1 MMNGKNPPD
10 SRRRSLRN
18 RLSLRG
24 DLGLQLLALYLLF
37 VGPVVLA
44 TLIFDAVVSH
54 RLESDVRAADLAL
67 ARAIAQETNT
77 TLAQAL
83 QSVEGLSRYE
93 EVITSD
99 RAGMLPLFR
108 TIMNARPDINLV
120 YRLDEKGIMYFHY
133 PTGPGS
139 TIGDDFSFRDYYQRA
154 LHSSKSLLSEGRIS
168 PTTGQAVTTAVM
180 PIYGDTGTFMGLVAT
195 NIKLESLSQTLHSIV
210 EEYHPNEAIQIAI
223 LDSAGRIIAHPDPS
237 QILVDSASDLPA
249 EVQTV
254 LDGASGDALADNAR
268 GMETLYSYVP
278 IPSAGWGVIVSR
290 SAEAAFATQRNIHRL
305 VLIAVFAFLVFGFFF
320 WLALSRHVIRP
331 LERLALISQN
341 IGLETK
347 TSRPDRQALS
357 SMSER
362 RDQIG
367 HLIRS
372 LQRMEESIEAR
383 LAELSTLLQTSAAVV
398 SSLDTRTVLDSILEQ
413 LEKLMDIH
421 MCAIVA
427 LDEQRGVFRARAS
440 RGLSKRYVEHIVI
453 SPAEPLSTTMRAI
466 RSGEPIQVSDTE
478 TDPSFAAM
486 RPRARSEGYRSI
498 LALPLNTKHAPPS
511 VLLVYRPDPHIFSQR
526 EINLLENFA
535 NHAAMA
541 IENAELYARSDMRL
555 REQTRR
561 LEALV
566 QSLQDG
572 LILEDL
578 KGRVLYVN
586 RRISELV
593 DLPIQDITDA
603 PVERLIERLL
613 SHCVDD
619 SPESLQRSRHY
630 VQAALEGRGKREVE
644 LEVIIN
650 HQLRYL
656 RLLAFD
662 VTDAHGAPL
671 GRGQILGDIT
681 QIKEV
686 DRMKSSLIST
696 VSHELRTPL
705 AAIKG
710 YASTLLADDVQWD
723 LLTQREF
730 LEIISNETDRLTR
743 LVNDLLDMS
752 RIEAGNLI
760 VSRTECQL
768 EELVERAVKRTHP
781 SPAQRLRLELPPD
794 LPAIFVDPERI
805 EAVLRNLL
813 ENSVK
818 YAGDSS
824 PITVSASVQS
834 RRMIVR
840 VKDEGPGIPAEYGKR
855 IFESFYRVGEELTRP
870 VPGAGL
876 GLAICQGFI
885 SAHGGEIWLEPQT
898 KGACFAFSIPLTGII
913 EMKPGA
919 V

>member
-1 MMNGKNPPD
+1 MHEKQHPEA
-10 SRRRSLRN
+10 SRRHSWFTHI
-18 RLSLRG
+18 SLRG

-37 VGPVVLA
+37 VGPVVAA
-44 TLIFDAVVSH
+44 TLIFDRVVSR

-77 TLAQAL
+77 ALAQAL
-83 QSVEGLSRYE
+83 RSVEGLSQYP
-93 EVITSD
+93 EVIASD
-99 RAGMLPLFR
+99 RGGMLPLFR

-120 YRLDEKGIMYFHY
+120 YRLDQDGIMYFHY

-154 LHSSKSLLSEGRIS
+154 LRTTRPLLSEGRVS

-180 PIYGDTGTFMGLVAT
+180 PIVAESGEFLGLVAT
-195 NIKLESLSQTLHSIV
+195 NIRLESLSQTLRSIV
-210 EEYHPNEAIQIAI
+210 LEYHPAEGIQIAI
-223 LDSAGRIIAHPDPS
+223 VDSAGRIIAHPES
-237 QILVDSASDLPA
+237 NQLLQESASDLPQ
-249 EVQTV
+249 EVQSV
-254 LDGASGDALADNAR
+254 LDGASGDTLADNDQ
-268 GMETLYSYVP
+268 GVETLYSYVP

-290 SAEAAFATQRNIHRL
+290 SASAAFATQRAIHRL
-305 VLIAVFAFLVFGFFF
+305 VLIAVATFLVFGFFF
-320 WLALSRHVIRP
+320 WLALSRQVLRP
-331 LERLALISQN
+331 LERLAAISQN

-347 TSRPDRQALS
+347 SPKTDRQSLNSLS
-357 SMSER
+357 QR
-362 RDQIG
+362 HDQIG

-383 LAELSTLLQTSAAVV
+383 LTELSTLLQTSAAVV
-398 SSLDTRTVLDSILEQ
+398 SSLDSRTVLDNILEQ

-427 LDEQRGVFRARAS
+427 QDNQRGVFRARAS

-453 SPAEPLSTTMRAI
+453 SPTEPLSTTMRAI
-466 RSGEPIQVSDTE
+466 RTGEPIQVSDTE
-478 TDPSFAAM
+478 TDPSFAPM

-498 LALPLNTKHAPPS
+498 LALPLNTKHAPSS
-511 VLLVYRPDPHIFSQR
+511 VLLVYRPDPHIFSPR
-526 EINLLENFA
+526 EISLLENFA

-555 REQTRR
+555 RGQTRR

-578 KGRVLYVN
+578 NGRVLYVN

-613 SHCVDD
+613 AHCADA
-619 SPESLQRSRHY
+619 STESLTRLRKHL
-630 VQAALEGRGKREVE
+630 QAALDGQGPREVE
-644 LEVIIN
+644 IEVIIT
-650 HQLRYL
+650 HQRHYL

-662 VTDAHGAPL
+662 VTDAEGSPL
-671 GRGQILGDIT
+671 GRGQILRDIT
-681 QIKEV
+681 QNKEV
-686 DRMKSSLIST
+686 DRMKTSLIST

-710 YASTLLADDVQWD
+710 YASTLLAEDVQWD
-723 LLTQREF
+723 AVTQREF
-730 LEIISNETDRLTR
+730 LQIISNETDRLTR

-752 RIEAGNLI
+752 RIEAGSLT
-760 VSRTECQL
+760 VSRTECRL

-781 SPAQRLRLELPPD
+781 SPQKHLHIQIPPGLPT
-794 LPAIFVDPERI
+794 IFVDPERI

-818 YAGDSS
+818 YAGDAS
-824 PITVSASVQS
+824 PITLSAIVQS
-834 RRMIVR
+834 NELVVR
-840 VKDEGPGIPAEYGKR
+840 VQDQGPGIPIEQSTK
-855 IFESFYRVGEELTRP
+855 IFESFYRVGDDLTRP

-885 SAHGGEIWLEPQT
+885 SAHGGRIWLEPQT
-898 KGACFAFSIPLTGII
+898 QGACFAFSLPLTVVA
-913 EMKPGA
+913 ESNPRA
-919 V
+919 A

>member
-1 MMNGKNPPD
+1 MNEKKPLEARKRQPWF
-10 SRRRSLRN
+10 SQ
-18 RLSLRG
+18 LSLRG

-37 VGPVVLA
+37 VGPVVVA
-44 TLIFDAVVSH
+44 TLIFDRVVSR

-77 TLAQAL
+77 ALAQAL
-83 QSVEGLSRYE
+83 QSVEGLSQYP
-93 EVITSD
+93 EVIASD
-99 RAGMLPLFR
+99 RSGMLPLFR

-120 YRLDEKGIMYFHY
+120 YRLDKNGTMYFHY

-139 TIGDDFSFRDYYQRA
+139 TIGDDFSFRDYFQRS
-154 LHSSKSLLSEGRIS
+154 LHTTRPLLSEGRVS

-180 PIYGDTGTFMGLVAT
+180 PIYAESGEFLGLVAT
-195 NIKLESLSQTLHSIV
+195 NIRLESLSQTLRSIV
-210 EEYHPNEAIQIAI
+210 AEYHPNEGIQII
-223 LDSAGRIIAHPDPS
+223 IVDSAGRIIAHPDSS
-237 QILVDSASDLPA
+237 QLLQESASDLPQA
-249 EVQTV
+249 VQSV
-254 LDGASGDALADNAR
+254 LDGAFGDTLAANAQ
-268 GMETLYSYVP
+268 GVETLYSYVP

-290 SAEAAFATQRNIHRL
+290 SADAAFATQRAIHRL
-305 VLIAVFAFLVFGFFF
+305 VLIAVATFLFFGFFF
-320 WLALSRHVIRP
+320 WLALSRQVIRP
-331 LERLALISQN
+331 LERLAVISQN

-347 TSRPDRQALS
+347 TPRTSQQALNAL
-357 SMSER
+357 SER
-362 RDQIG
+362 GDQIG

-383 LAELSTLLQTSAAVV
+383 LTELSTLLQTSAAVV
-398 SSLDTRTVLDSILEQ
+398 SSLDSRTVLDNILEQ

-427 LDEQRGVFRARAS
+427 QDKQRGEFRARAS

-453 SPAEPLSTTMRAI
+453 SPTEPLSTTMRAI

-478 TDPSFAAM
+478 TDPSFAPM

-511 VLLVYRPDPHIFSQR
+511 VLLVYRPDPHVFTSR
-526 EINLLENFA
+526 EISLMENFA

-541 IENAELYARSDMRL
+541 IENAELFARSDMRL

-578 KGRVLYVN
+578 NGRVLYAN
-586 RRISELV
+586 RRISELL
-593 DLPIQDITDA
+593 DLPILDITDA

-613 SHCVDD
+613 SNCVDD
-619 SPESLQRSRHY
+619 TMENLQRSRQQL
-630 VQAALEGRGKREVE
+630 QAALEGRGPREVE
-644 LEVIIN
+644 LEVMFT
-650 HQLRYL
+650 HQVHYL

-662 VTDAHGAPL
+662 VTDAEGSPL
-671 GRGQILGDIT
+671 GRGQILRDIT
-681 QIKEV
+681 QNKEV
-686 DRMKSSLIST
+686 DRMKTSLIST

-723 LLTQREF
+723 VVTQREF

-752 RIEAGNLI
+752 RIEAGNLT
-760 VSRTECQL
+760 VSRTECRL
-768 EELVERAVKRTHP
+768 EDLVERAVKRTHP
-781 SPAQRLRLELPPD
+781 SPGINLRLELPSD
-794 LPAIFVDPERI
+794 LPTIYVDPERI

-813 ENSVK
+813 ENSMK
-818 YAGDSS
+818 YAGEAS
-824 PITVSASVQS
+824 PIILSAVVQANDLV
-834 RRMIVR
+834 VR
-840 VKDEGPGIPAEYGKR
+840 VKDQGPGIPIEHSTK
-855 IFESFYRVGEELTRP
+855 IFESFYRVGDDLTRP

-885 SAHGGEIWLEPQT
+885 SAHGGSIWLEPQAQ
-898 KGACFAFSIPLTGII
+898 GACFAFSLPLASIT
-913 EMKPGA
+913 ETNPRA
-919 V
+919 A

>member
-1 MMNGKNPPD
+1 MNENTHTASQRKPGWL
-10 SRRRSLRN
+10 SRF
-18 RLSLRG
+18 SLRG

-44 TLIFDAVVSH
+44 TLIFDHVVSR

-83 QSVEGLSRYE
+83 QSVEGLSKYP
-93 EVITSD
+93 EVIAGD
-99 RAGMLPLFR
+99 RSGMLPLFR
-108 TIMNARPDINLV
+108 TIINARPDINLV
-120 YRLDEKGIMYFHY
+120 YRLDEKGIMQFHY

-139 TIGDDFSFRDYYQRA
+139 TVGDDFSFREYFQRA
-154 LHSSKSLLSEGRIS
+154 RRSNQPLLSEGRVS

-180 PIYGDTGTFMGLVAT
+180 PIIDESGAFRGLVAT
-195 NIKLESLSQTLHSIV
+195 NIRLESLSQTLRSIV
-210 EEYHPNEAIQIAI
+210 AEYPPHEGLEIAI
-223 LDSAGRIIAHPDPS
+223 LDSSGRIIAHPD
-237 QILVDSASDLPA
+237 SARLLQESANDLPQ
-249 EVQTV
+249 EVQSV
-254 LDGASGDALADNAR
+254 LTGASGDTLQENTQGVAR
-268 GMETLYSYVP
+268 LYSYVP
-278 IPSAGWGVIVSR
+278 IPSAGWGVVVSR
-290 SAEAAFATQRNIHRL
+290 LAAAAFATQRAIHRL
-305 VLIAVFAFLVFGFFF
+305 VLIAVATFLFFGFFF
-320 WLALSRHVIRP
+320 WLGLSRHVIRP
-331 LERLALISQN
+331 LERLAVISQD
-341 IGLETK
+341 IGLETN
-347 TSRPDRQALS
+347 SARADRQAVNALS
-357 SMSER
+357 KR
-362 RDQIG
+362 GDQIG

-372 LQRMEESIEAR
+372 MQRMEESIEAR
-383 LAELSTLLQTSAAVV
+383 LTELSTLLQTSAAVV
-398 SSLDTRTVLDSILEQ
+398 SSLDPRTVLDNILEQ

-427 LDEQRGVFRARAS
+427 QDTQRGVFRARAS

-453 SPAEPLSTTMRAI
+453 SPTEPLSTTMRAI
-466 RSGEPIQVSDTE
+466 RTGEPIQVSDTE
-478 TDPSFAAM
+478 TDPSFAPM

-511 VLLVYRPDPHIFSQR
+511 VLLVYRPDPHTFSPR
-526 EINLLENFA
+526 EISLLKNFA

-578 KGRVLYVN
+578 NGRVLYAN

-593 DLPIQDITDA
+593 DLPLQDITEA
-603 PVERLIERLL
+603 PIERLIERLL
-613 SHCVDD
+613 ANCADPSVENLALLRKH
-619 SPESLQRSRHY
+619 L
-630 VQAALEGRGKREVE
+630 QAALDGQGPREVE
-644 LEVIIN
+644 IEVVIN
-650 HQLRYL
+650 HQRHYL

-662 VTDAHGAPL
+662 VTDPQGSTL
-671 GRGQILGDIT
+671 GRGQILRDIT

-686 DRMKSSLIST
+686 DRMKTSLIST

-710 YASTLLADDVQWD
+710 YASTLLAEDVQWD
-723 LLTQREF
+723 LATQREF
-730 LEIISNETDRLTR
+730 LEIISNETDRLSR

-752 RIEAGNLI
+752 RIEAGNLT
-760 VSRTECQL
+760 VSRTECRL
-768 EELVERAVKRTHP
+768 EDLIERAMKRTHP
-781 SPAQRLRLELPPD
+781 SPEKHLRLELPPD
-794 LPAIFVDPERI
+794 LPTIFVDPERI

-818 YAGDSS
+818 YAGNAS
-824 PITVSASVQS
+824 PITLSAVVQS
-834 RRMIVR
+834 NELVVR
-840 VKDEGPGIPAEYGKR
+840 VKDLGPGIPIEHSTK
-855 IFESFYRVGEELTRP
+855 IFESFYRVGDDLTRP

-885 SAHGGEIWLEPQT
+885 SAHGGRIWLEPQVQ
-898 KGACFAFSIPLTGII
+898 GACFAFSLPLTRIA
-913 EMKPGA
+913 ESNPQA
-919 V
+919 A